1 MITPNFEHGS
11 YNAGLPAKL
20 MGSLQNAQGE
30 IVGIPD
36 YLMMPKLFAQRQAQG
51 KTLSN
56 IRTSL
61 LKSHTGELL
70 DQQAID
76 NIAKYLGY

>member
-1 MITPNFEHGS
+1 MQKT
-11 YNAGLPAKL
+11 
-20 MGSLQNAQGE
+20 
-30 IVGIPD
+30 
-36 YLMMPKLFAQRQAQG
+36 FAARQAQG